1 MKTTGFIITAIL
13 FTGLATQSCTK
24 ERERI
29 EGIGSVTSKTLHLE
43 EFSRISMEGADNVY
57 ISYGE
62 EQLVEVTGHPNILS
76 RIRTEVVNDTWYIEL
91 ERGNYG
97 HYELTYYITLPD
109 LEGATNIGSGNLGI
123 TTSMETDHLQ
133 VELMGS
139 GNFSGFLLKTE
150 TCQIDIVGSG
160 NCEVT
165 VDNHLDAT
173 LEGSGSVYYK
183 GNPTIHEEIHGSGSV
198 VDAN

>member
-1 MKTTGFIITAIL
+1 MKTTDLIIAAIL

-62 EQLVEVTGHPNILS
+62 EQLVEVTGHPNIIS

-97 HYELTYYITLPD
+97 HYELTYYITIPD
-109 LEGATNIGSGNLGI
+109 LEGATNIGSGNLAI

-150 TCQIDIVGSG
+150 TCQVDIVGSG
-160 NCEVT
+160 KCEVT

-183 GNPTIHEEIHGSGSV
+183 GYPTILEEIHGSGSV
-198 VDAN
+198 VNAN